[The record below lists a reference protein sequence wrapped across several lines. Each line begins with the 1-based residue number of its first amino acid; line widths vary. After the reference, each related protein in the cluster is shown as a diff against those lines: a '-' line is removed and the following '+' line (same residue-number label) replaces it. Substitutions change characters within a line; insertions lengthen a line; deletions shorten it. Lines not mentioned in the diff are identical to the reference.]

1 MHKQHIMPIPA
12 ILPAILGL
20 AAQKK
25 QNFMNLVTNWWTTKD
40 QRDREDHVY
49 GQQRKDAM
57 EDWMMQQEY
66 NSPKNQMA
74 RFKEAG
80 LNPNLIY
87 GQTNEAPAVRSS
99 EYHVSNREQPKWQT
113 PDVASGIMSYQDI
126 TTKQAQTDNIKAM
139 TDIAKQDLVNKALS
153 GYSLALDNV
162 IKSEDARIKPGL
174 ADSQLQ
180 AAKLSVDKA
189 SKELELM
196 EQTKQIA
203 LRDDQRRAAQN
214 AQSLREGYA
223 RIKQMEM
230 QNAKTDA
237 ERKKI
242 EAEMKGILNS
252 QELQELDLKLK
263 RMGIQPGDN
272 MFFRVLG
279 QIINSPDVKK
289 FIKRLGNPLYIP

>member
-1 MHKQHIMPIPA
+1 MPLPA

-25 QNFMNLVTNWWTTKD
+25 QNFMNFVTNWWNTKD

-99 EYHVSNREQPKWQT
+99 EYHVSNRESPKWQS
-113 PDVASGIMSYQDI
+113 PDIASGIMSYQDI

-189 SKELELM
+189 SKELEIM
-196 EQTKQIA
+196 EQSKQIA
-203 LRDDQRRAAQN
+203 LRDEQRRAASN
-214 AQSLREGYA
+214 AQSIREGYA
-223 RIKQMEM
+223 RIRQMEI
-230 QNAKTDA
+230 QNAKTTA
-237 ERKKI
+237 EKNKI

-279 QIINSPDVKK
+279 QLINSPDVKK
-289 FIKRLGNPLYIP
+289 FMKKFTNPLYIP